1 MNKEA
6 MFFRDEGEMGDVLG
20 EAKRLLEET
29 KALEGDI
36 HSQRELVEEYR
47 EHIEDVRCRHA
58 IKELIGEAVE
68 DFKSIVDGMVSEWN
82 TKKNQLE
89 KREEEIAMHQRMILE
104 AEKKIESRINEFE
117 IEQRER
123 ANEELKSIAEITE
136 NVKEQLAE
144 IEKTKK
150 AIDNILT
157 EDAEAI
163 RDRVLSKEDVEFLR
177 LNYFSLVQSRLA
189 SKGVVNPLTGEEYGR
204 GDWKIE
210 VGQEGIIARITRGI
224 IREHISVGFDIKF
237 IIPEDE
243 EGFIYRKAGK
253 EVFSVIT
260 EFIQAGEGDK
270 GDKNSFN
277 ALTLVSPTGWSEW
290 IIEKVENIWSMN
302 KSVYLVD
309 LSERKVFFND
319 GDKKTKMFV
328 EWFVPVSMEEEIKN
342 MVAKLEGEIEG
353 GVLQFRADKVASK
366 YQVPRKIVVGA
377 FRAMVEE
384 GKGEIISPEE
394 GAKDVLFVVR

>member
-6 MFFRDEGEMGDVLG
+6 MFFRDKGEMGDVLS

-29 KALEGDI
+29 KVLGENI
-36 HSQRELVEEYR
+36 QSQRESVDEYR
-47 EHIEDVRCRHA
+47 EQVEEVRYRQA

-68 DFKSIVDGMVSEWN
+68 DFKGVVAGMVNEWN
-82 TKKNQLE
+82 EKKLQMK
-89 KREEEIAMHQRMILE
+89 KREEEIATQQQAILE

-123 ANEELKSIAEITE
+123 TNEELKSISEISE

-144 IEKTKK
+144 VEKAKN

-157 EDAEAI
+157 EDEEAI
-163 RDRVLSKEDVEFLR
+163 RDRLLSKEDVEFLR
-177 LNYFSLVQSRLA
+177 LNYFSLMQSRLA
-189 SKGVVNPLTGEEYGR
+189 SKRVVNPLTGEEYNR
-204 GDWKIE
+204 EDWKIDVE
-210 VGQEGIIARITRGI
+210 KEGIIAKITRGI

-253 EVFSVIT
+253 EVFNVIT
-260 EFIQAGEGDK
+260 GFIQAGE

-290 IIEKVENIWSMN
+290 VIEKVENIRNMN
-302 KSVYLVD
+302 NSVYLVD

-319 GDKKTKMFV
+319 SDKKTKLFA
-328 EWFVPVSMEEEIKN
+328 EWFIPVSMEEEIED
-342 MVAKLEGEIEG
+342 MVAKLKDEIEG

-366 YQVPRKIVVGA
+366 YKVPRKIVVSV
-377 FRAMVEE
+377 FREMVEE
-384 GKGEIISPEE
+384 EKGEIISPED
-394 GAKDVLFVVR
+394 GAKDVLLVVG

>member
-89 KREEEIAMHQRMILE
+89 KREEEIAMHQRTILE
-104 AEKKIESRINEFE
+104 AEKKIERRINELE

-123 ANEELKSIAEITE
+123 ANEELKSIIEITE

-144 IEKTKK
+144 IKKTKK

-210 VGQEGIIARITRGI
+210 VEQEGIIARITRGI
-224 IREHISVGFDIKF
+224 IRERISVGFNIKF
-237 IIPEDE
+237 IIPKDE

-253 EVFSVIT
+253 EVFNVIT

-309 LSERKVFFND
+309 LSKRKVFFND

-342 MVAKLEGEIEG
+342 MVTKLEEEIKG

>member
-89 KREEEIAMHQRMILE
+89 KREEEIAMHQQMILE

-253 EVFSVIT
+253 EVFSVII
-260 EFIQAGEGDK
+260 EFIRAGEGDK

-366 YQVPRKIVVGA
+366 YQVPRKIAVGA
-377 FRAMVEE
+377 FRAMIEE

>member
-29 KALEGDI
+29 KVLEGDI

-82 TKKNQLE
+82 MKKNQLE

-117 IEQRER
+117 IEQRGR

-189 SKGVVNPLTGEEYGR
+189 SKGVVNPLSGEEYGR

-210 VGQEGIIARITRGI
+210 VEQGGIIARITRGI

-309 LSERKVFFND
+309 LSKRKVFFND

>member
-6 MFFRDEGEMGDVLG
+6 MFFRDKGEMGDVLS

-29 KALEGDI
+29 KVLGENI
-36 HSQRELVEEYR
+36 QSQRESVDEYR
-47 EHIEDVRCRHA
+47 EQVEEVRYRQA

-68 DFKSIVDGMVSEWN
+68 DFKGVVAGMVNEWN
-82 TKKNQLE
+82 EKKLQMK
-89 KREEEIAMHQRMILE
+89 KREEEIATQQQAILE

-123 ANEELKSIAEITE
+123 TNEELKSISEISE
-136 NVKEQLAE
+136 NVKEQLDE
-144 IEKTKK
+144 IEKTKNV
-150 AIDNILT
+150 IDNILT
-157 EDAEAI
+157 EDAETI
-163 RDRVLSKEDVEFLR
+163 RDRLLSKEDVEFLR
-177 LNYFSLVQSRLA
+177 LNYFSLMQSRLA
-189 SKGVVNPLTGEEYGR
+189 NKGVVNPLTGEEYNR
-204 GDWKIE
+204 EDWKIDVE
-210 VGQEGIIARITRGI
+210 KEGIIAKITRGI

-253 EVFSVIT
+253 EVFNVIT
-260 EFIQAGEGDK
+260 GFIQAGE

-290 IIEKVENIWSMN
+290 VIEKVENIRNMN
-302 KSVYLVD
+302 NSVYLVD

-319 GDKKTKMFV
+319 SDKKTKLFA
-328 EWFVPVSMEEEIKN
+328 EWFIPVSMEEEIED
-342 MVAKLEGEIEG
+342 MVAKLKDEIEG

-366 YQVPRKIVVGA
+366 YKVPRKIVVSV
-377 FRAMVEE
+377 FREMVEE
-384 GKGEIISPEE
+384 EKGEIISPED
-394 GAKDVLFVVR
+394 GAKDVLLVVG

>member
-210 VGQEGIIARITRGI
+210 VEQGGIIARITRGI

-253 EVFSVIT
+253 EVFSVII

-309 LSERKVFFND
+309 LSKRKVFFND

>member
-68 DFKSIVDGMVSEWN
+68 DFKSIVNGMVSEWN

-123 ANEELKSIAEITE
+123 ANEELKSIIEITE

-210 VGQEGIIARITRGI
+210 VEQEGIIARITRGI

-253 EVFSVIT
+253 EVFSVII